1 MRLAPSGVRVAST
14 AVRVAAAAAAASWVT
29 VLAETPVVVGGEL
42 YSGVIVVML
51 NLRGNEI

>member
-1 MRLAPSGVRVAST
+1 MSGVRVAST
-14 AVRVAAAAAAASWVT
+14 AVRVAAAAAAAAASWVT